1 MLRKIWPIV
10 LITAVTI
17 TFFYKVVF
25 LNLVPLPSDMLVGA
39 YYPWIEQ
46 KTYGYTTNVPIKN
59 PLISDVFSEI
69 FVWKKLIYESYQ
81 SRSWPL
87 WNPNMYSGY
96 PLLANFQS
104 AALSVFNIF
113 FIIFGLVDGWSIYL
127 IVGVFL
133 SAFTMYWLLRTLK
146 YSQWASLIGAIS
158 YAFSSYSLAW
168 LEFCNAQSL
177 IYLPLLILFIEKYF
191 ETKKNIWI
199 MLISPVIFFLATAG
213 HFQIFVYG
221 LVLSSIYFVCK
232 LFQYKTQI
240 FSTILIYFVA
250 LILGLLISSIQLLP
264 TLEMSQLSI
273 RNSESQIS
281 GLNFGLFPWKNFV
294 TLLIPDYFGNPTT
307 GNYWGILNYH
317 ETILYSGI
325 LAVFAVI
332 WGITNWRRLG
342 NSKFFLITAIIS
354 LLLCFD
360 NPVAKT
366 VYWLKIPFIST
377 SGAGRIVILFTFA
390 TSVLMAK
397 YLDSVRSDRLR
408 KIVFNQILV
417 GTIFV
422 TIICFTYLYK
432 VNLTI
437 TIRNSIWPAFIIVS
451 FGISLLFRKN
461 KYFYLLIVTLLVAD
475 LFRWGWKYVPFTPK
489 NYIFPKTSTTEY
501 LTNDHDLFRV
511 DREVGPIMPPNTWS
525 YYNFMSPSGY
535 DPLAPLGYTR
545 QYNSDLNNEPNKTS
559 RYAELFSYDAKRLG
573 EFNVKYLLVLKNQNA
588 TKPVDLYNYKINLS
602 DWVVVNETN
611 STAIL
616 KNKFLKPRFEVE
628 ASGQA
633 TLSSYKPSRVEFKYS
648 NVKPSHLILR
658 DAWYPGWQVFINE
671 EKQEIIKYNG
681 VFRQVILPAGSGNIE
696 FVYQPNSFYYGLII
710 SFVAIG
716 VWILTMLILVTGNNV
731 KITSYANP
739 K

>member
-1 MLRKIWPIV
+1 
-10 LITAVTI
+10 
-17 TFFYKVVF
+17 
-25 LNLVPLPSDMLVGA
+25 MLVGA

-69 FVWKKLIYESYQ
+69 YVWKKLIYESYQ

-104 AALSVFNIF
+104 AALSVFNLF

-191 ETKKNIWI
+191 ESRKHKWI
-199 MLISPVIFFLATAG
+199 MSISPVIFFLATAG
-213 HFQIFVYG
+213 HFQVLVYS
-221 LVLSSIYFVCK
+221 LVLSSLYFIYK
-232 LFQYKTQI
+232 LFHDKTHI

-273 RNSESQIS
+273 RSSESQIS
-281 GLNFGLFPWKNFV
+281 GLNFGLFPWKNLI

-342 NSKFFLITAIIS
+342 YSKFFLMTAIIS

-360 NPVAKT
+360 NPFAKT

-390 TSVLMAK
+390 TSVIVAK
-397 YLDSVRSDRLR
+397 YLDIVRSDRLR
-408 KIVFNQILV
+408 KIVINQIMV
-417 GTIFV
+417 GTIF
-422 TIICFTYLYK
+422 IAILCFTYLYK
-432 VNLTI
+432 VNLTV
-437 TIRNSIWPAFIIVS
+437 TIRNSIWPGFLIIS
-451 FGISLLFRKN
+451 FGTTMLFRKS
-461 KYFYLLIVTLLVAD
+461 KYFYILVATLMIAD
-475 LFRWGWKYVPFTPK
+475 LFRWGWKYLPFTPR
-489 NYIFPKTSTTEY
+489 NYVFPKTSTTEY

-525 YYNFMSPSGY
+525 YYNLMSPSGY
-535 DPLAPLGYTR
+535 DPLAPLAYTR
-545 QYNSDLNNEPNKTS
+545 YYNLKLNHESNKTS
-559 RYAELFSYDAKRLG
+559 RYAELFSYDAKDLG
-573 EFNVKYLLVLKNQNA
+573 QFNVKYLLAQKNISA
-588 TKPVDLYNYKINLS
+588 VEPTDIYNYKINLS
-602 DWVVVNETN
+602 DWDIVAETKN
-611 STAIL
+611 IGVL
-616 KNKFLKPRFEVE
+616 KNKYYLPRFEIVPPGSITVVSYAPNNIE
-628 ASGQA
+628 LNYSASA
-633 TLSSYKPSRVEFKYS
+633 DSK
-648 NVKPSHLILR
+648 LIAR
-658 DAWYPGWQVFINE
+658 DANYPGWKASVNGGDSTISP
-671 EKQEIIKYNG
+671 YNQIY
-681 VFRQVILPAGSGNIE
+681 RQISLPRGQGKITFS
-696 FVYQPNSFYYGLII
+696 YQPTSFYLGLYISAI
-710 SFVAIG
+710 SFII
-716 VWILTMLILVTGNNV
+716 WIVSIFVLNPYNNV
-731 KITSYANP
+731 KITSYANL
-739 K
+739 KRARRSN